1 MANIMVSVC
10 LKARTMASGFAVVVG
25 TLLWSAVPATAQDG
39 HLGYGGVDVSD
50 TGSARPQAQTT
61 QQNCNPPGLEV
72 QVRARISNASSPGC
86 SASWYGYW
94 CGENNGSGN
103 AVVTTSVQGCGV
115 WTGVHSHCAVISG
128 SSTTLASELN
138 TSLYPGSCPPPECPP
153 GYMPDGNGGCFE
165 PTPIMIATG
174 NGARYELTSAANGV
188 AFDIDGNG
196 SVEQVAWTAP
206 GSGVAFLAMDRDG
219 DGVITSGKE
228 LFGNYTLPGATNGF
242 EALRRMS
249 MSTNGG
255 VMRGSVSQDDPLFA
269 QLLLWT
275 DANHNGFSEPSELR
289 PASELLSDIGLG
301 YKVTG
306 RRDRH
311 GNLFRFLGWA
321 SVRTE
326 PGRNKA
332 RTAEQEN
339 ARRIP
344 IWDAYLQLARAAR

>member
-1 MANIMVSVC
+1 
-10 LKARTMASGFAVVVG
+10 MASGFAVVVG
-25 TLLWSAVPATAQDG
+25 TLFWFAVPATAHDR
-39 HLGYGGVDVSD
+39 H
-50 TGSARPQAQTT
+50 R
-61 QQNCNPPGLEV
+61 
-72 QVRARISNASSPGC
+72 
-86 SASWYGYW
+86 GYW
-94 CGENNGSGN
+94 CGETNGSGN
-103 AVVTTSVQGCGV
+103 AAVTTSVQGCGV
-115 WTGVHSHCAVISG
+115 LTGIQSHYAVISG

-138 TSLYPGSCPPPECPP
+138 TSLYPGSCSPPECPP
-153 GYMPDGNGGCFE
+153 GYLLNSNGECVE
-165 PTPIMIATG
+165 PSPIVIATG
-174 NGARYELTSAANGV
+174 RGARYELTSASNGV
-188 AFDIDGNG
+188 EFDINGDG
-196 SVEQVAWTAP
+196 SAERVAWTAP

-255 VMRGSVSQDDPLFA
+255 VMRGSVSQEDPLFA

-275 DANHNGFSEPSELR
+275 DANHNGVSEPSELR

-301 YKVTG
+301 YRVTG
-306 RRDRH
+306 RRDQH
-311 GNLFRFLGWA
+311 GNLFSFLGWA

-332 RTAEQEN
+332 RTPEQEN

-344 IWDAYLQLARAAR
+344 IWDAYLRLAPAR